1 MSCVNASYARAV
13 GEGAR
18 RVAGEAPVE
27 VLAVVGNHER
37 GAGAE
42 RRQVQHR
49 DRDDAAAQF
58 PLLET
63 AGPLADGGHRR
74 VLAAVHPGQHDQ
86 ARAVPGAVYLDD
98 GHLQAGQ
105 RERVTAR
112 RRGHASVLLGG
123 LHGRAFMAGTS

>member
-1 MSCVNASYARAV
+1 VRVDQGVRKPEMSCGERVVRERV

-74 VLAAVHPGQHDQ
+74 VLAAVHSGQHDQ
-86 ARAVPGAVYLDD
+86 ARAVPGAGHLDD
-98 GHLQAGQ
+98 GAPP
-105 RERVTAR
+105 
-112 RRGHASVLLGG
+112 
-123 LHGRAFMAGTS
+123 GRPA